1 MVKKVYLVEVVIGN
15 KPQAKD
21 PEGETIMRDLMHKS
35 GYDSVKEVRTGKL
48 LRVQIEASSE
58 EEARQKVFAMC
69 NDLRIFNPV
78 AHSCKIEIRG
88 KT

>member
-1 MVKKVYLVEVVIGN
+1 MVKTVYLVEIIIGN

-21 PEGETIMRDLMHKS
+21 PEGQTIMKDLMHRS
-35 GYDSVKEVRTGKL
+35 GYDCVKEVRTAKL
-48 LRVQIEASSE
+48 LKVQIQANSE
-58 EEARQKVFAMC
+58 EEAREKVFSMC

-78 AHSCKIEIRG
+78 AHSCQIEIRG

>member
-1 MVKKVYLVEVVIGN
+1 MVKIVYLVEIVIGN

-21 PEGETIMRDLMHKS
+21 PEGQTIMKDLMHKS
-35 GYDSVKEVRTGKL
+35 GYNCVKEVRTGKL
-48 LRVQIEASSE
+48 LKVQIEANSE
-58 EEARQKVFAMC
+58 EEAREKVFSMC

-78 AHSCKIEIRG
+78 AHFCKIEIRG

>member
-1 MVKKVYLVEVVIGN
+1 MKTLYLVEIVIGN

-21 PEGETIMRDLMHKS
+21 PEGETIMKDLMQKR
-35 GYDSVKEVRTGKL
+35 GYDCVKEVRTGKL
-48 LRVQIEASSE
+48 LKVKIEANSE

-88 KT
+88 ET